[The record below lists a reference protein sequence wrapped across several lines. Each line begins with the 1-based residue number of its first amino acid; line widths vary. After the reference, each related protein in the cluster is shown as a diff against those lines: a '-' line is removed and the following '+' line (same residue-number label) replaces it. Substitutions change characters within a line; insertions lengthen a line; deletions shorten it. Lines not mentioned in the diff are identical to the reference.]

1 MTNIMRQIWY
11 HPSGTFYGQ
20 QENMD
25 FMPYMRISRKFYDIW
40 DLWNNVNVADPIMR
54 NQNQIMR
61 KKNDKFIKVSIFKCQ
76 IMGKNTA

>member
-1 MTNIMRQIWY
+1 MDIVPYVLI
-11 HPSGTFYGQ
+11 S
-20 QENMD
+20 EN
-25 FMPYMRISRKFYDIW
+25 YNDIW
-40 DLWNNVNVADPIMR
+40 ILWNNVNVADPIMR